1 MACTGKSTK
10 NSKWIQVQ
18 GNSPVMGKQTRYK
31 IYKIQNDQKKNQRPQ
46 YSKKFKIEFKDC

>member
-31 IYKIQNDQKKNQRPQ
+31 IYKIPNDQKKN
-46 YSKKFKIEFKDC
+46 